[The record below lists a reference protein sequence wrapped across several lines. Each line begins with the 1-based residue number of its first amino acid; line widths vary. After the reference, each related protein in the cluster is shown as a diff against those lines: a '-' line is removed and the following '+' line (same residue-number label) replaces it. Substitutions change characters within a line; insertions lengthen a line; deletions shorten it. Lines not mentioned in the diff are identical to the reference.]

1 MIARRR
7 NDDIRKLIDHIQ
19 ATLVELFD
27 QMRELRRLLD
37 MPMREETAVPES
49 SSPAEE
55 PPSAPLF
62 SGVEAKGL
70 RTESVG
76 ADSDRSASEPSS
88 HGAGESSPRPVE
100 ASAPLA
106 SADETPPS
114 SRVDAASIR
123 ATISRVLDPFAHEV
137 ASGDTPAAVLAEHL
151 EEAKNYLITPDRP
164 NERVARD
171 MDIVLRFLRA
181 RGERG
186 IRPEERDNILKRI
199 ERWKAHLAVS
209 AVPSG

>member
-137 ASGDTPAAVLAEHL
+137 
-151 EEAKNYLITPDRP
+151 
-164 NERVARD
+164 
-171 MDIVLRFLRA
+171 
-181 RGERG
+181 
-186 IRPEERDNILKRI
+186 
-199 ERWKAHLAVS
+199 
-209 AVPSG
+209 